1 MRLINTIT
9 DRVTRAVNWLITSGC
24 KQVYDED
31 ANRKIIVINLFAM
44 VGMSITLALGI
55 SAMVDNDRVLGI
67 VLLSSSA
74 LFGLCKAL
82 LLHSKVLYNHVL
94 APFIL
99 VVSLAGLMLYLV
111 ITGGVAN
118 TGPLWIYVLPPVAMF
133 FAGVVYGV
141 ITVAVFITLCSYI
154 LFAADGWFVVAHY
167 TTEFKLRLLY
177 SFATV
182 TFLSAFY
189 EHSRQTSFNIVK
201 DLSDKFEKQAQQ
213 DMLTRLPNRRGIQQ
227 FIEFESARARR
238 QKKPLTLILCDI
250 DRFKRVNDQYGHD
263 GGDVVL
269 KHVSDLFKASIREQD
284 GVARWGGEEFL
295 FVLPDT
301 EESNAVVLAEKV
313 RETLATSPVE
323 LQQKKVVITA
333 SFGVAQIDFEQGL
346 DKALTLADKAL
357 YKAKEKGRNKVLSA
371 SSLARL

>member
-1 MRLINTIT
+1 
-9 DRVTRAVNWLITSGC
+9 
-24 KQVYDED
+24 
-31 ANRKIIVINLFAM
+31 M
-44 VGMSITLALGI
+44 VGMSITFALGI
-55 SAMVDNDRVLGI
+55 SAMIDNDRVLGI

-189 EHSRQTSFNIVK
+189 ETQSA
-201 DLSDKFEKQAQQ
+201 D
-213 DMLTRLPNRRGIQQ
+213 Q
-227 FIEFESARARR
+227 F
-238 QKKPLTLILCDI
+238 
-250 DRFKRVNDQYGHD
+250 
-263 GGDVVL
+263 
-269 KHVSDLFKASIREQD
+269 
-284 GVARWGGEEFL
+284 
-295 FVLPDT
+295 
-301 EESNAVVLAEKV
+301 
-313 RETLATSPVE
+313 
-323 LQQKKVVITA
+323 
-333 SFGVAQIDFEQGL
+333 
-346 DKALTLADKAL
+346 
-357 YKAKEKGRNKVLSA
+357 
-371 SSLARL
+371 

>member
-1 MRLINTIT
+1 
-9 DRVTRAVNWLITSGC
+9 
-24 KQVYDED
+24 
-31 ANRKIIVINLFAM
+31 M

-213 DMLTRLPNRRGIQQ
+213 DILTRLPNRRGIQQ

-313 RETLATSPVE
+313 RETLATSPVDI
-323 LQQKKVVITA
+323 QQKNVVITA

>member
-1 MRLINTIT
+1 
-9 DRVTRAVNWLITSGC
+9 
-24 KQVYDED
+24 
-31 ANRKIIVINLFAM
+31 M
-44 VGMSITLALGI
+44 VGMSITFALGI
-55 SAMVDNDRVLGI
+55 SAMIDNDRVLGI

-213 DMLTRLPNRRGIQQ
+213 DTLTRLPNRRGIQQ

-313 RETLATSPVE
+313 RETLATSLVE
-323 LQQKKVVITA
+323 LQQEKVVITA